1 MSSLEHVSRVRLLY
15 KAILRLHRSLPLE
28 MKALGDQYVKD
39 EFRRHKQVNPAEAH
53 VFMQEWTK
61 YYLTLGKQVTKPNK
75 EQLVGSHLSEEFVD
89 YFNDDQAE
97 QLLELHKAIRS
108 PTEGHGGS
116 PS

>member
-1 MSSLEHVSRVRLLY
+1 MRKLQKKKKPTPKPVLIEYLHIKLYDLNLLF
-15 KAILRLHRSLPLE
+15 
-28 MKALGDQYVKD
+28 Q
-39 EFRRHKQVNPAEAH
+39 
-53 VFMQEWTK
+53 K

>member
-1 MSSLEHVSRVRLLY
+1 MHIELYDLNLLF
-15 KAILRLHRSLPLE
+15 
-28 MKALGDQYVKD
+28 Q
-39 EFRRHKQVNPAEAH
+39 
-53 VFMQEWTK
+53 K

-97 QLLELHKAIRS
+97 QLLELHKAIKD